1 TATTEMIL
9 PILAAVAVATGTH
22 PLILMIPATMS
33 ASCAFMMPV
42 ATPPNSIVFGSNRI
56 SIPEMARAGIVLN
69 LFGALVIASVV
80 YTLGLV
86 VFDIDPTA
94 VPAWATSLAGDGG
107 H

>member
-1 TATTEMIL
+1 
-9 PILAAVAVATGTH
+9 
-22 PLILMIPATMS
+22 
-33 ASCAFMMPV
+33 MMPV

-56 SIPEMARAGIVLN
+56 SISEMARAGIVLN

-86 VFDIDPTA
+86 VFDIDPSV
-94 VPAWATSLAGDGG
+94 VPAWATSLAAEGG